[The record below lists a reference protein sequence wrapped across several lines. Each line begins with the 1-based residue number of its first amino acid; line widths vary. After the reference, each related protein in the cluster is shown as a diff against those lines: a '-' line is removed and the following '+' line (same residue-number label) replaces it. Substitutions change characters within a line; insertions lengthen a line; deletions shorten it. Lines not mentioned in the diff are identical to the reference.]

1 MSGRTSSNCSI
12 ERTLIRF
19 MSQKIHTIIT
29 GWHFMVIHFWKKE
42 DMQSCTYMAEVTTHG
57 VYITKMLLYVQY
69 KYSLCSINKHIK
81 VLIIRII
88 WQAHPN
94 ASLAKD

>member
-19 MSQKIHTIIT
+19 MSQNSHNYNWMAFYGNT
-29 GWHFMVIHFWKKE
+29 FLEKE

-88 WQAHPN
+88 WQAHPK